1 MTTTGLTGVLVLVS
15 ACAALIAGV
24 LPLTPTA
31 DVRDLRLALT
41 GGTVVCALLWALVSV
56 RAPREDSFVLDKAG
70 RCERPRS
77 WTLKAVLGF
86 AIPLT
91 SAAALVRAVGPD
103 SERGR
108 WVSEVYAAGGLP
120 GRVSVDR
127 VLGSPRRT
135 GNEFD
140 DEYQFATDVTVIL
153 RFDGGFRSVTAHDAT
168 TIDIPAKG
176 RTISVVYAPSR
187 PGLGVRNV
195 DNDIN
200 DLSGSPFALL
210 WIWIVALFAGVF
222 VAALFLLL
230 PAPAAFDMDAVR
242 RFGPEVHGPAALF
255 LAAGVCLLLP
265 GAYFPYLSVGE
276 LAVGPGSGH
285 DALARAD
292 LGAQEKV
299 TTRRVNQTGELPAC
313 RPPGP
318 AARRSTGT
326 SRSLHPYGRSRR
338 PGPGRARLPPPCR
351 GRPVRTGPEAY
362 SRAARLRE
370 SSETVSGSSATLST
384 PVPRRAAAE
393 HGPPGA
399 PQVRARPAVPPP
411 EPPPGLTRS
420 IRLWKSP

>member
-1 MTTTGLTGVLVLVS
+1 
-15 ACAALIAGV
+15 
-24 LPLTPTA
+24 
-31 DVRDLRLALT
+31 
-41 GGTVVCALLWALVSV
+41 
-56 RAPREDSFVLDKAG
+56 
-70 RCERPRS
+70 
-77 WTLKAVLGF
+77 
-86 AIPLT
+86 
-91 SAAALVRAVGPD
+91 
-103 SERGR
+103 
-108 WVSEVYAAGGLP
+108 
-120 GRVSVDR
+120 
-127 VLGSPRRT
+127 
-135 GNEFD
+135 
-140 DEYQFATDVTVIL
+140 
-153 RFDGGFRSVTAHDAT
+153 
-168 TIDIPAKG
+168 
-176 RTISVVYAPSR
+176 
-187 PGLGVRNV
+187 
-195 DNDIN
+195 
-200 DLSGSPFALL
+200 
-210 WIWIVALFAGVF
+210 VALFAGVF